1 MGEERPSDLAI
12 RLAESVGR
20 VASASAAIPLGPQA
34 EQSSFESLEE
44 RVVSR
49 RRRVRKLRATAAL
62 AGLCLVAAGAT
73 WRSTRP
79 HETPDEVLSYR
90 VGGGPS
96 LRQGELVEGAADRGG
111 TDVEF
116 SDGTR
121 MRMDPRARGRIADL
135 DRRGGRV
142 TLYQGRAH
150 VDVHHRQ
157 NARWL
162 FQAGP
167 FEVRVHGTA
176 FSMAW
181 DAAGEHFDLRMESGV
196 VSVTGPI
203 SGGEIVLRAG
213 ETLSVGLGDKGESR
227 GDGRAATTPQ
237 EPSPAPSTA
246 AGAPV
251 GEPRGPSAPVA
262 GSSASASDRQA
273 VMTTGDRLPPRQ
285 WQADLAAGRAAL
297 VVADAQRRGLARVLA
312 SAEGDDLAALADAA
326 RFIGRDEL
334 ARRAL
339 LAQRRRFPGS
349 SRAAE
354 AAFLLGRLEDESAE
368 GASRALSWYER
379 YLKEAAGGRYVS
391 EALGRKMTDLERTSR
406 GQEALAIASDYLRRF
421 PTGSYAHAATALLRR
436 AALPAGTESSPPSP

>member
-1 MGEERPSDLAI
+1 M
-12 RLAESVGR
+12 
-20 VASASAAIPLGPQA
+20 
-34 EQSSFESLEE
+34 
-44 RVVSR
+44 
-49 RRRVRKLRATAAL
+49 
-62 AGLCLVAAGAT
+62 AAGAT

-150 VDVHHRQ
+150 VDVQHRQ

-213 ETLSVGLGDKGESR
+213 ETLSVGLGDKGE
-227 GDGRAATTPQ
+227 GGGNGRAATTRQ
-237 EPSPAPSTA
+237 EPSTTA
-246 AGAPV
+246 TAGGPV
-251 GEPRGPSAPVA
+251 DEPRGPSAPGRRVVGERERSTSGDDDRRLVAAAATPTVA
-262 GSSASASDRQA
+262 G
-273 VMTTGDRLPPRQ
+273 GPRR
-285 WQADLAAGRAAL
+285 WT
-297 VVADAQRRGLARVLA
+297 RG
-312 SAEGDDLAALADAA
+312 
-326 RFIGRDEL
+326 FC
-334 ARRAL
+334 
-339 LAQRRRFPGS
+339 
-349 SRAAE
+349 
-354 AAFLLGRLEDESAE
+354 
-368 GASRALSWYER
+368 
-379 YLKEAAGGRYVS
+379 GG
-391 EALGRKMTDLERTSR
+391 
-406 GQEALAIASDYLRRF
+406 
-421 PTGSYAHAATALLRR
+421 
-436 AALPAGTESSPPSP
+436 

>member
-1 MGEERPSDLAI
+1 MGEERPSDLGHPA
-12 RLAESVGR
+12 RGERRSGGLGERGDPAR
-20 VASASAAIPLGPQA
+20 AAGGAVP
-34 EQSSFESLEE
+34 FESLEE

-62 AGLCLVAAGAT
+62 AGLCLVAGGAY
-73 WRSTRP
+73 WRSTRA
-79 HETPDEVLSYR
+79 HEPPDEVLSYR

-96 LRQGELVEGAADRGG
+96 LRQGELVEGAADGGG

-135 DRRGGRV
+135 DCRGGRV

-203 SGGEIVLRAG
+203 SGGENRP
-213 ETLSVGLGDKGESR
+213 SR
-227 GDGRAATTPQ
+227 R
-237 EPSPAPSTA
+237 
-246 AGAPV
+246 
-251 GEPRGPSAPVA
+251 
-262 GSSASASDRQA
+262 
-273 VMTTGDRLPPRQ
+273 
-285 WQADLAAGRAAL
+285 
-297 VVADAQRRGLARVLA
+297 
-312 SAEGDDLAALADAA
+312 
-326 RFIGRDEL
+326 
-334 ARRAL
+334 
-339 LAQRRRFPGS
+339 
-349 SRAAE
+349 
-354 AAFLLGRLEDESAE
+354 
-368 GASRALSWYER
+368 
-379 YLKEAAGGRYVS
+379 
-391 EALGRKMTDLERTSR
+391 
-406 GQEALAIASDYLRRF
+406 
-421 PTGSYAHAATALLRR
+421 
-436 AALPAGTESSPPSP
+436 

>member
-1 MGEERPSDLAI
+1 MGAERPSDLAI

-34 EQSSFESLEE
+34 AQSSFESLEE
-44 RVVSR
+44 RVASR
-49 RRRVRKLRATAAL
+49 RGRVRKLRATAAL
-62 AGLCLVAAGAT
+62 AGLCLVAGGAY
-73 WRSTRP
+73 WKSTRT
-79 HETPDEVLSYR
+79 HETGDGVLSYR

-96 LRQGELVEGAADRGG
+96 LRQGELVEGAADGGG

-121 MRMDPRARGRIADL
+121 MRMDPRTRGRIADL

-150 VDVHHRQ
+150 VDVQHRQ

-181 DAAGEHFDLRMESGV
+181 DAAGERFDLRMESGV

-213 ETLSVGLGDKGESR
+213 ETLSVGLGDKGEGR
-227 GDGRAATTPQ
+227 GDGRAATTWQ
-237 EPSPAPSTA
+237 EPAAAPSTA
-246 AGAPV
+246 
-251 GEPRGPSAPVA
+251 
-262 GSSASASDRQA
+262 SASASDRQA
-273 VMTTGDRLPPRQ
+273 GTTGDRLPPRQ

-297 VVADAQRRGLARVLA
+297 VVADAQRRGLARVLE

-349 SRAAE
+349 PRAAE

-368 GASRALSWYER
+368 GASRALTWYER

-436 AALPAGTESSPPSP
+436 AALPAGTESSPRSP

>member
-20 VASASAAIPLGPQA
+20 VASTSAAIPLGPQA

-49 RRRVRKLRATAAL
+49 RRRVRKLGATAAL
-62 AGLCLVAAGAT
+62 AGLCLVAGGSY
-73 WRSTRP
+73 WRSTRA

-96 LRQGELVEGAADRGG
+96 LRQGELVEEAPDGGG
-111 TDVEF
+111 TAVEF

-121 MRMDPRARGRIADL
+121 MRMGPRARGRIADL

-150 VDVHHRQ
+150 VDVQHRQ
-157 NARWL
+157 NARGL
-162 FQAGP
+162 FQAVP

-213 ETLSVGLGDKGESR
+213 ETLSVGLGDKGESG
-227 GDGRAATTPQ
+227 GDGRAATTGQ
-237 EPSPAPSTA
+237 EPSPSTA
-246 AGAPV
+246 TAGGPV
-251 GEPRGPSAPVA
+251 DEPRGPSAPVA

-273 VMTTGDRLPPRQ
+273 VMTTSERLPPRQ

-349 SRAAE
+349 PRAAE
-354 AAFLLGRLEDESAE
+354 AAFLLGRLEDESAA

-379 YLKEAAGGRYVS
+379 YLKEAARGRYVS

-421 PTGSYAHAATALLRR
+421 PTGSYAHAATALLHR
-436 AALPAGTESSPPSP
+436 AALPAGMESSPRSP